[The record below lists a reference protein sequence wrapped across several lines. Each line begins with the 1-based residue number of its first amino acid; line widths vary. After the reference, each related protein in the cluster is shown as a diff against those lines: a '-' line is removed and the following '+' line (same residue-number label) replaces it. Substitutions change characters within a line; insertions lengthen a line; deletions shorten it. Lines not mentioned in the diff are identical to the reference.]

1 MLKCL
6 FSHMKDT
13 LSRESVD
20 SSLYYVDSFFSC
32 ADEAKGTRSIEETGI
47 KLNPPSI
54 SNIFEYKIY

>member
-1 MLKCL
+1 
-6 FSHMKDT
+6 MKDT